1 MIAYLAG
8 VCEKKRARSTVL
20 YIGMPNGRLGNGKV
34 QYKKFCVNKI
44 GAGGCMFDR
53 SCKRDPGVKRKSYLR
68 TCIFRHDRAIRTYH
82 NSGLGTTLAK

>member
-8 VCEKKRARSTVL
+8 VCEKKRGAVYCAVYWDAQWPIGKWEGPIQEVL
-20 YIGMPNGRLGNGKV
+20 CEQNWG
-34 QYKKFCVNKI
+34 
-44 GAGGCMFDR
+44 GGCMFDR